1 MQHDPDSEIRRRL
14 FFSPLIFTM
23 ESITFVLDE
32 KAKLHTQPRL
42 IHRHTF
48 LIFYRYA
55 SLRKVKNGLIA
66 FNYVRRA
73 FYELTEEIVFFF
85 DRAFLAYHLHCAS
98 FFHFSFYSWA
108 LHLSSRLSW
117 SNEQPQKS
125 ARKIAGCLFSKWL
138 SPWNERRLF
147 ELAHCWPTKTHSFFV
162 HLELSFT
169 FQSNRKKNWKNV
181 VTLKTGICSLNSLSS
196 SR

>member
-1 MQHDPDSEIRRRL
+1 
-14 FFSPLIFTM
+14 M

-98 FFHFSFYSWA
+98 FFSLFILFVSFAFVIAIVMKQRAAAKECKINCWLFVFQMTVALKWKAFVWA
-108 LHLSSRLSW
+108 GSLLTHKNSFFLRSSRIVIHVPV
-117 SNEQPQKS
+117 QPIK
-125 ARKIAGCLFSKWL
+125 KLKKCGHTEN
-138 SPWNERRLF
+138 WNM
-147 ELAHCWPTKTHSFFV
+147 
-162 HLELSFT
+162 
-169 FQSNRKKNWKNV
+169 
-181 VTLKTGICSLNSLSS
+181 
-196 SR
+196 